1 VMSVTIV
8 RNTLIFMAMMMLFP
22 IALGAAVDRSLY
34 ENQVAVIMYHHVH
47 ETDQSSS
54 TITPELFENQLVYLQ
69 DKGYHFISL
78 TEFERFL
85 QGGRVPNNSVLVT
98 FDDGYRSFYT
108 HAYPILRKM
117 NIPSV
122 NFIIAETLAGAHDY
136 MPPYMTRS
144 ELVELTKDK
153 DLFRAECHT
162 YGLHHKT
169 AEGKPY
175 LTHPMMVNGVL
186 EADDDYRSR
195 IVNDTQACI
204 RELDSVNSEPVR
216 FLAYPYGA
224 FTKQA
229 SELIAEGGIK
239 YAFTIYPGLAAERVN
254 RMEIPRINA
263 GSPHIQPADLHKSI
277 IRRIK
282 AVKS

>member
-8 RNTLIFMAMMMLFP
+8 RNTMIFMAMMMLFP
-22 IALGAAVDRSLY
+22 IVLGAAVDRSLY
-34 ENQVAVIMYHHVH
+34 ENQVSVIMYHHVH

-54 TITPELFENQLVYLQ
+54 TITPQLFEEQLAYLS

-85 QGGRVPNNSVLVT
+85 QGESVPNNSVLVT
-98 FDDGYRSFYT
+98 FDDGYQSFYT
-108 HAYPILRKM
+108 NAYPILRQM

-122 NFIIAETLAGAHDY
+122 NFIIAETMAGAHDY
-136 MPPYMTRS
+136 YPPYMSRS
-144 ELVELTKDK
+144 ELAELAKDK
-153 DLFRAECHT
+153 GLFRAECHT

-169 AEGKPY
+169 ADGKPY
-175 LTHPMMVNGVL
+175 LTHPVMVNSIL
-186 EADDDYRSR
+186 EDANDYRSR
-195 IVNDTQACI
+195 IVNDTKTCI
-204 RELDSVNSEPVR
+204 RELDGVNSEPVR

-229 SELIAEGGIK
+229 SGFLAEGGIQ
-239 YAFTIYPGLAAERVN
+239 YAFTIYPGLATQNVN

-263 GSPHIQPADLHKSI
+263 GSPHIQPADLHKAI
-277 IRRIK
+277 IRRIR